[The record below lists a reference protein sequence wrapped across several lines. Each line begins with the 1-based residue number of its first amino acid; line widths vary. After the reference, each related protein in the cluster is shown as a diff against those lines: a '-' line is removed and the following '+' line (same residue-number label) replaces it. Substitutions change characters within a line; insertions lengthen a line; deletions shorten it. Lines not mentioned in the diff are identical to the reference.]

1 MYCISCGGPR
11 VACNLSEEGT
21 SVRYYVL
28 ETSDDPKVKMFI
40 VAEVVHEIDEKSED
54 RDSGIAGQ
62 IAGSR
67 AVILS
72 GAEIL
77 VMGEGA
83 RILQEWDSGDDE
95 HFDEENVKIAVEP
108 DSEEAIVLRHLR
120 LVRARKNRPPPDS

>member
-1 MYCISCGGPR
+1 MYLRGGPR
-11 VACNLSEEGT
+11 VACSPSEEGT

-54 RDSGIAGQ
+54 RGGGIAGQ

-67 AVILS
+67 ALILS

-95 HFDEENVKIAVEP
+95 HFDSENEKIELEP

-120 LVRARKNRPPPDS
+120 LVKAWKNRAPPASS

>member
-1 MYCISCGGPR
+1 M
-11 VACNLSEEGT
+11 
-21 SVRYYVL
+21 RYYVL

-67 AVILS
+67 ALILS

-95 HFDEENVKIAVEP
+95 HFDEENERIALNP

-120 LVRARKNRPPPDS
+120 LVRARKNPPPPEN

>member
-1 MYCISCGGPR
+1 LQSVGGRKP
-11 VACNLSEEGT
+11 
-21 SVRYYVL
+21 VRYYVL

-40 VAEVVHEIDEKSED
+40 VAEVVHELDEKSED
-54 RDSGIAGQ
+54 REVGIAGQ

-67 AVILS
+67 ALILS

-77 VMGEGA
+77 VMGDGV

-95 HFDEENVKIAVEP
+95 HFDEENERIALKP

-120 LVRARKNRPPPDS
+120 LVKARKNRPPPAD